1 MDKQTQQNLLDKL
14 LHVESLQELQRAA
27 GATAQSRKAHVQ
39 AHLELQS
46 AVKERVAALQRL
58 EQLAQ
63 QVEQRGS
70 SMPCADGTMRL
81 V

>member
-1 MDKQTQQNLLDKL
+1 VDKQTQQNLLDKL

-27 GATAQSRKAHVQ
+27 SATAQLRKAHVQ

-63 QVEQRGS
+63 QIEQREL
-70 SMPCADGTMRL
+70 SMPCENDIMQL